1 MESVPTDKHD
11 EPIETWKRL
20 VHAAWT
26 LNYVAR
32 GLQPV
37 LPRLRAMTGCLDE
50 ISRLIPSLGKQPAAA
65 ALESE
70 LKQAIGQFAEAAELL
85 EAACGRMRDFLRRLD
100 DRPPQPSMPAD

>member
-1 MESVPTDKHD
+1 MERVPTDEHG

-37 LPRLRAMTGCLDE
+37 LPRLRAMAGRLDE
-50 ISRLIPSLGKQPAAA
+50 IDRLIPCIQTQPATDT
-65 ALESE
+65 LESE
-70 LKQAIGQFAEAAELL
+70 LKQAISQFGEAAELL

-100 DRPPQPSMPAD
+100 DRPTQPTMSAD